1 MIFYRQQ
8 WKQYPSALPIFT
20 QTPIAAVSP
29 SAHLKAIRRGS
40 SIQAEQHTLDDVS
53 DVSMLIEGDFV
64 DQA

>member
-40 SIQAEQHTLDDVS
+40 SIQAERHTLDDVP
-53 DVSMLIEGDFV
+53 DVSWLTERDFV
-64 DQA
+64 SKV